1 MGRAPGVTKEPVLRA
16 FPGQGPGINTPWA
29 EIKPIS
35 KLCSLRPR
43 EVQWLGLEGGQPGSD
58 QQPHSRCP
66 QLLLPPSGL
75 SPTGSPGSGP
85 GRGRAPGRLG
95 AIPGLM
101 GLVSPLVRPHVEV
114 SAPKEKAAPAHGVQ
128 QRAVG
133 GAQRSLPEERVPE
146 LPGPPAPGGQAPPG
160 RAQSAGLSP
169 PAPGPPLRPPG
180 ATAGDREARGARAA
194 PGPAAS
200 KGSPRCEPRAGPLPP
215 QPCAVSPR
223 QPHAACLTPPIA
235 PGCPGAQPSVPLTP
249 RTLSGRPLPA
259 PWAPKPCPL
268 PSARLPAAS

>member
-58 QQPHSRCP
+58 QQPHSGCRW
-66 QLLLPPSGL
+66 LLLPPSGL

-160 RAQSAGLSP
+160 RTQSAGLSP
-169 PAPGPPLRPPG
+169 PPRGHPSALPEPPLGTARPEGPG
-180 ATAGDREARGARAA
+180 LPRVPQQARG
-194 PGPAAS
+194 
-200 KGSPRCEPRAGPLPP
+200 
-215 QPCAVSPR
+215 
-223 QPHAACLTPPIA
+223 
-235 PGCPGAQPSVPLTP
+235 
-249 RTLSGRPLPA
+249 LPA
-259 PWAPKPCPL
+259 VNPGLDPF
-268 PSARLPAAS
+268 RLNPVLYHPANRMRPA